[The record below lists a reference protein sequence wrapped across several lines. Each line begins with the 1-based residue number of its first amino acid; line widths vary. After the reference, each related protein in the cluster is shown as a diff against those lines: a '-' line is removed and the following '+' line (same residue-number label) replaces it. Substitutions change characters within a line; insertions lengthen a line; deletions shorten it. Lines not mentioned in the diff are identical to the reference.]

1 MTRGFLLWLLIMAVE
16 TLHGILRGMFL
27 VPRLGEETAGKI
39 ALALGSFIVLLLSV
53 LLIRWTRQSGIAA
66 LLRLGALW
74 AFLTFIFEI
83 AIGLL
88 RGLDALQFWAEIN
101 PLAGGTM
108 VYSLAVMLLAPLIAA
123 RFRPPHRT
131 DAS

>member
-27 VPRLGEETAGKI
+27 VPRLGEDTAGKI
-39 ALALGSFIVLLLSV
+39 GLALGSFIVLLLSV
-53 LLIRWTRQSGIAA
+53 LLIRWTRQSGNAA

-74 AFLTFIFEI
+74 TLLTFVFEI

-88 RGLDALQFWAEIN
+88 RGLDAGQLWAEIN

-123 RFRPPHRT
+123 HLRPPHLT
-131 DAS
+131 VAS

>member
-16 TLHGILRGMFL
+16 TLHGILRGVFL

-53 LLIRWTRQSGIAA
+53 LLIRWTRQSGNAA

-74 AFLTFIFEI
+74 TLLTFVFEI

-88 RGLDALQFWAEIN
+88 RGLDAGQLWAEIN

-123 RFRPPHRT
+123 HLRPPHLT
-131 DAS
+131 VAS

>member
-16 TLHGILRGMFL
+16 TLHGILRGLFL
-27 VPRLGEETAGKI
+27 VPRLGEDTAGKI
-39 ALALGSFIVLLLSV
+39 GLALGTFIVLLLSV
-53 LLIRWTRQSGIAA
+53 LLIRWTRLSGIAW
-66 LLRLGALW
+66 LLRLGILW
-74 AFLTFIFEI
+74 ALLTFVFEI

-88 RGLDALQFWAEIN
+88 RGLDAGQLWAAIN

-123 RFRPPHRT
+123 RGR
-131 DAS
+131 

>member
-108 VYSLAVMLLAPLIAA
+108 VYSLAVMLLAPLIATHL
-123 RFRPPHRT
+123 RPPHLT
-131 DAS
+131 VSS

>member
-27 VPRLGEETAGKI
+27 VPRLGEDTAGKI
-39 ALALGSFIVLLLSV
+39 GLALGSFIVLLLSV
-53 LLIRWTRQSGIAA
+53 LLIRWTRQSGIAR
-66 LLRLGALW
+66 LLRLGFLW
-74 AFLTFIFEI
+74 ALLTFAFEI

-88 RGLDALQFWAEIN
+88 RGLDAGQLWAEIN

-123 RFRPPHRT
+123 HLRPPHLT
-131 DAS
+131 VAS

>member
-16 TLHGILRGMFL
+16 TLHGILRGVFL

-39 ALALGSFIVLLLSV
+39 GLALGSFIVLLLSV
-53 LLIRWTRQSGIAA
+53 LLIRWTRQSGNAA

-74 AFLTFIFEI
+74 TLLTFVFEI

-88 RGLDALQFWAEIN
+88 RGLDAGQLRTEIN

-123 RFRPPHRT
+123 HLRPPHLT
-131 DAS
+131 VVS